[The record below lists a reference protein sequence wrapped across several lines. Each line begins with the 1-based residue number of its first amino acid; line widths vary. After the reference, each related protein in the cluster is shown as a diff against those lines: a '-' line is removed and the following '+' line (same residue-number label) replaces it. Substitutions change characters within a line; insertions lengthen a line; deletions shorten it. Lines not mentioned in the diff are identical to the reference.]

1 MSPIVARAKLHVAMV
16 VFQTGYAGNHVIM
29 RFALNLG
36 VSKLVFPLYRTIVAL
51 SVLAPSAYFLEK
63 KERPAM
69 NTSLLIQFFLLGL
82 VGITL
87 NQGFYIFGLDNTSPT
102 FASATENAVPAV
114 SFLMAALLGI
124 EKVELKRRDGIAK
137 VVGTF
142 VSVAGSLVITLYKG
156 PTIYEPSLRVMDQ
169 SINVGGEAEEENKN
183 WALGCLCLMGHCLCW
198 SSWIVLQSPL
208 LKKYPARFSFI
219 SYSCFFAVIQFFG
232 ISAYFERDVESWKI
246 LSGGEVYA
254 LLYTGVVGSAMV
266 FAIQIYV
273 VERGGPLFVSAY
285 LPLQTLVAAVLATFA
300 LGEHFYLGGLIGAI
314 LIISGLYLVVM
325 GKSWESQALIV
336 SRQQQQRFVY
346 SAIEEEEDGDH
357 ENEHN
362 KERRRCSIIQPLISS

>member
-1 MSPIVARAKLHVAMV
+1 MSPIAARAKLHVAMV

-69 NTSLLIQFFLLGL
+69 NTSLVIQFFLLGL

-156 PTIYEPSLRVMDQ
+156 PTIYEPSLRVMDHQ
-169 SINVGGEAEEENKN
+169 SITINGGSEENKN
-183 WALGCLCLMGHCLCW
+183 WTLGCLCLMGHCLCW

-219 SYSCFFAVIQFFG
+219 SFSCFFAVIQFFG

-246 LSGGEVYA
+246 ISGGEVYA

-314 LIISGLYLVVM
+314 LIISGLYLVVL

-346 SAIEEEEDGDH
+346 SATAEEDGD
-357 ENEHN
+357 EEDKHN
-362 KERRRCSIIQPLISS
+362 KERCCSIIQPLISS

>member
-1 MSPIVARAKLHVAMV
+1 MSPIAARAKLHVAMV

-36 VSKLVFPLYRTIVAL
+36 VSKLVFPLYRTIIAL

-156 PTIYEPSLRVMDQ
+156 PTIYEPSLRLMEQ
-169 SINVGGEAEEENKN
+169 SKNGGEAEVENKN
-183 WALGCLCLMGHCLCW
+183 WTLGCLCLMGHCLCW

-208 LKKYPARFSFI
+208 LKKYPARFSFV
-219 SYSCFFAVIQFFG
+219 SYACLFAVFQFFG
-232 ISAYFERDVESWKI
+232 ISAYFERDMESWKI
-246 LSGGEVYA
+246 ISGGEVYA

-325 GKSWESQALIV
+325 GKSWERQALIV
-336 SRQQQQRFVY
+336 SRQQQQGFVY
-346 SAIEEEEDGDH
+346 SGATEDEDD
-357 ENEHN
+357 HN
-362 KERRRCSIIQPLISS
+362 KEGTCRCSIIQPLISS

>member
-1 MSPIVARAKLHVAMV
+1 MSPIPERAKLHIAMV

-36 VSKLVFPLYRTIVAL
+36 VSKLVFPLYRNIVAL
-51 SVLAPSAYFLEK
+51 SVLAPSAFFLEK

-69 NTSLLIQFFLLGL
+69 NTCLLIQFFLLGL
-82 VGITL
+82 IGITL

-124 EKVELKRRDGIAK
+124 EKVDLKRRDGIAK

-156 PTIYEPSLRVMDQ
+156 PTIYQPSLSLMDQ
-169 SINVGGEAEEENKN
+169 SLNVGEAEESDKN
-183 WALGCLCLMGHCLCW
+183 WTLGCLCLMGHCLCW

-208 LKKYPARFSFI
+208 LKKYPARFSFV
-219 SYSCFFAVIQFFG
+219 SYSCLFAVFQFFG
-232 ISAYFERDVESWKI
+232 ISAYFERDPESWKI
-246 LSGGEVYA
+246 RSGGEWYA
-254 LLYTGVVGSAMV
+254 LLYTGLVGSAMV

-285 LPLQTLVAAVLATFA
+285 LPLQTLLAALLATFA
-300 LGEHFYLGGLIGAI
+300 LGEHFYLGGFIGAI
-314 LIISGLYLVVM
+314 LIIFGLYLVVM
-325 GKSWESQALIV
+325 GKSWEKQEALCQHE
-336 SRQQQQRFVY
+336 QQQHLII
-346 SAIEEEEDGDH
+346 SPCD
-357 ENEHN
+357 ENNHN
-362 KERRRCSIIQPLISS
+362 KT

>member
-1 MSPIVARAKLHVAMV
+1 MSPVATRAKLHVAMV

-36 VSKLVFPLYRTIVAL
+36 VSKLVFPLYRTIIAL

-63 KERPAM
+63 KERPGM

-156 PTIYEPSLRVMDQ
+156 PTIYEPSQRIMDQ
-169 SINVGGEAEEENKN
+169 SIVNGGSEREEENKN
-183 WALGCLCLMGHCLCW
+183 WTLGCLCLMGHCLCW

-219 SYSCFFAVIQFFG
+219 SCSCFFAVIQFFG

-254 LLYTGVVGSAMV
+254 LLYTGLVGSAMV

-300 LGEHFYLGGLIGAI
+300 LGEHLYLGGMIGAI

-346 SAIEEEEDGDH
+346 SATDEDGD
-357 ENEHN
+357 EEEHN
-362 KERRRCSIIQPLISS
+362 KEKRCSIIQPLITS

>member
-1 MSPIVARAKLHVAMV
+1 MSPIPERAKLHIAMV

-29 RFALNLG
+29 RYALNLG
-36 VSKLVFPLYRTIVAL
+36 VSKLVFPLYRTIVAF

-69 NTSLLIQFFLLGL
+69 KISFLIQFFLLGL

-102 FASATENAVPAV
+102 FASATENVVPAV

-124 EKVELKRRDGIAK
+124 EKVEWKRKDGIAK
-137 VVGTF
+137 VVGTI

-156 PTIYEPSLRVMDQ
+156 PTIYQPSLNIVNQ
-169 SINVGGEAEEENKN
+169 TIKPEEAEEENKN
-183 WALGCLCLMGHCLCW
+183 WTLGCLCLM
-198 SSWIVLQSPL
+198 
-208 LKKYPARFSFI
+208 
-219 SYSCFFAVIQFFG
+219 VIQFFG
-232 ISAYFERDVESWKI
+232 ISAYFERDLERWKI
-246 LSGGEVYA
+246 ISGGELYA
-254 LLYTGVVGSAMV
+254 LLYTGLVGSAMV

-285 LPLQTLVAAVLATFA
+285 LPLQTLIAAVLATLA

-314 LIISGLYLVVM
+314 LIMSGLYLVVM
-325 GKSWESQALIV
+325 GKSWENQALC
-336 SRQQQQRFVY
+336 QQQQHMIS
-346 SAIEEEEDGDH
+346 SAASDFGDEEDY
-357 ENEHN
+357 HN
-362 KERRRCSIIQPLISS
+362 NKPRSPISQPLISS